1 MDRMNNLI
9 PPADDRRWHD
19 LLSGTARP
27 GYRCLALRILM
38 IRLTHAYCRSEAD
51 RPAAVEEL
59 RGFFADNMRFAA
71 DDFRMIFARADR

>member
-1 MDRMNNLI
+1 MTNHI
-9 PPADDRRWHD
+9 PPADDGRWHD
-19 LLSGTARP
+19 RLSGAARP

-59 RGFFADNMRFAA
+59 RGFFANNMRFAA
-71 DDFRMIFARADR
+71 DDFQTIFAGAAR